1 MVGEVR
7 GGGEGGMAGEGGMKR
22 GSEVGRWGCSLSDNP
37 FSLFLLP
44 LPPPPPLPPLPSS
57 SGT

>member
-1 MVGEVR
+1 MVREGGMVGEGR
-7 GGGEGGMAGEGGMKR
+7 MKR
-22 GSEVGRWGCSLSDNP
+22 GSEVGRWVCSLSDNP

-44 LPPPPPLPPLPSS
+44 LPPLPSS

>member
-1 MVGEVR
+1 MVREGGMVGEGR
-7 GGGEGGMAGEGGMKR
+7 MKR
-22 GSEVGRWGCSLSDNP
+22 GSEVGRWVCSLSDIS

-44 LPPPPPLPPLPSS
+44 LPPPPPPPPLPSS